1 MIKVLICDDDKAVR
15 DDIEN
20 IIKDSGYVD
29 YVKKE
34 KKKKEKKIKK
44 IDRKSVV

>member
-20 IIKDSGYVD
+20 ILKNLDMWTM
-29 YVKKE
+29 
-34 KKKKEKKIKK
+34 
-44 IDRKSVV
+44 